1 MNLRQHFQQ
10 ALLNIL
16 SAKLRSFLAVLGIL
30 VGTGSVVALVSGG
43 QLATKKAL
51 DHIKSLGSDL
61 MSINIYTSGGGDKG
75 SGKETFDVSHVK
87 QLLESVTEIRKIAP
101 YTSSYSSVFFEG
113 KKIGS
118 NIIGVTEDLQKTIK
132 INMRKGRFISFLD
145 NYEYFCIIGDK
156 LYKQV
161 RTFYSGKIIGKQL
174 QLGRFYYT
182 IIGVTDFWPEN
193 SFFNSD
199 INNAVLIPIQ
209 SSQVISKY
217 ATVRDLVIQLKEEV
231 DLEDVQDSITNFVY
245 NISPGY
251 KLFFRSAS
259 QIIQSMQSQ
268 SQIFTLLLGMI
279 GSISLIVGG
288 IGVMN
293 VMLVSVVERKREI
306 GIRMAV
312 GAKRKDIRMLFLI
325 ESITLSVL
333 GGLMGIVLG
342 VVTSYMIAYFS
353 GWDFSFFALPPI
365 LGFIVSVATGVFFGF
380 YPAYSA
386 SKLDPIQTLRYE

>member
-1 MNLRQHFQQ
+1 MRLKQHFQQ
-10 ALLNIL
+10 ALMNIL

-51 DHIKSLGSDL
+51 DHIRSLGSDL
-61 MSINIYTSGGGDKG
+61 MSVNIYSSGGGNKN
-75 SGKETFDVSHVK
+75 SGAEQFDINHV
-87 QLLESVTEIRKIAP
+87 ESMRKMIEEIKIISP
-101 YTSSYSSVFFEG
+101 YTSSYSPIIFEG
-113 KKIGS
+113 KQLGS
-118 NIIGVTEDLQKTIK
+118 NIIGVTDDLKNTVKIK
-132 INMRKGRFISFLD
+132 MKKGRFISFLD
-145 NYEYFCIIGDK
+145 KYEYFCVLGNK
-156 LYKQV
+156 LYRQIKESYQEEL
-161 RTFYSGKIIGKQL
+161 IGKQIK
-174 QLGRFYYT
+174 LGHFYYT
-182 IIGVTDFWPEN
+182 IIGIADFWPEN

-199 INNAVLIPIQ
+199 INSAVLIPIN
-209 SSQVISKY
+209 SSKIISKY
-217 ATVRDLVIQLKEEV
+217 AIIRDFVIQLEEGV
-231 DLEDVQDSITNFVY
+231 DLVEVQEEISEFVAD
-245 NISPGY
+245 ISPTY

-279 GSISLIVGG
+279 GGISLIVGG

-325 ESITLSVL
+325 ESITLAVL
-333 GGLMGIVLG
+333 GGFMGIILG
-342 VVTSYMIAYFS
+342 VFTSYIIAVFS
-353 GWDFSFFALPPI
+353 GWGFALFLLPPI

>member
-1 MNLRQHFQQ
+1 MDLKQHFQQ
-10 ALLNIL
+10 ALMNIL
-16 SAKLRSFLAVLGIL
+16 SSKLRSFLAVLGIL

-51 DHIKSLGSDL
+51 DHIRSLGSDL
-61 MSINIYTSGGGDKG
+61 MSVNIYSSGGGNKDAG
-75 SGKETFDVSHVK
+75 VEPFDISHVGSMK
-87 QLLESVTEIRKIAP
+87 KIIEEIKMVSP
-101 YTSSYSSVFFEG
+101 YTSSYSPILFDG
-113 KKIGS
+113 KKLGS
-118 NIIGVTEDLQKTIK
+118 NIIGVTEELKTTIK
-132 INMRKGRFISFLD
+132 IKIKQGRFISFLD
-145 NYEYFCIIGDK
+145 KYEYFCVLGHK
-156 LYKQV
+156 LYKQI
-161 RTFYSGKIIGKQL
+161 SAIHKGSLIGKQIK
-174 QLGRFYYT
+174 LGHFYYT
-182 IIGVTDFWPEN
+182 IVGIADFWPEN

-199 INNAVLIPIQ
+199 INSAVLIPIQ
-209 SSQVISKY
+209 SSKIISKY
-217 ATVRDLVIQLKEEV
+217 AIIRDLVIQLEEKA
-231 DLEDVQDSITNFVY
+231 DLNEVQEEITEFVY
-245 NISPGY
+245 GVSSNY

-279 GSISLIVGG
+279 GGISLVVGG

-325 ESITLSVL
+325 ESITLAFL

-342 VVTSYMIAYFS
+342 VFTSYLIALFS
-353 GWDFSFFALPPI
+353 GWGFAFFVLPPL